1 MYLRRILLFL
11 FATALSI
18 SAGAALPPVPLQNNE
33 RVAVSVSDKTKL
45 SPEAV
50 KKAIVVGGASKGWR
64 LAQESPG
71 SVRLSINVRQHS
83 ATIDIGYSLDAYS
96 IKYVS
101 SENLD
106 YAVRD
111 GVETIHPTYN
121 RWLRNL
127 IQAITA
133 ELLRI

>member
-1 MYLRRILLFL
+1 MYLLRISLFI

-18 SAGAALPPVPLQNNE
+18 SAAAQMPPVPLQNHE

-50 KKAIVVGGASKGWR
+50 KKAIAVAGASKGWR
-64 LAQESPG
+64 VVQESPG
-71 SVRLSINVRQHS
+71 SIRLSINVRRHS

-106 YAVRD
+106 YAARD
-111 GVETIHPTYN
+111 AVETIHPNYN
-121 RWLRNL
+121 RWLRFL
-127 IQAITA
+127 IQTITA